1 MGKKVKKGTESF
13 YNMKEAASDIEHLS
27 SRLKYFFSLAGGF
40 NLMRRAIRSAVTT
53 TKELDAVMT

>member
-1 MGKKVKKGTESF
+1 LGETNE
-13 YNMKEAASDIEHLS
+13 ELDHLTY
-27 SRLKYFFSLAGGF
+27 RLKYFFSLAGGF